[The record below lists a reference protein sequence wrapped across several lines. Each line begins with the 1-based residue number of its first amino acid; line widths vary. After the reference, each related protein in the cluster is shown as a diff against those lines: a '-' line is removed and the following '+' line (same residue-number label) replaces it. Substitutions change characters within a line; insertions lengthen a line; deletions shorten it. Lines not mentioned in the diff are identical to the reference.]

1 MSKPIVVDLPHNL
14 GVEEARRRIAGGI
27 GSLANYIPG
36 GSAEVESGW
45 RGDVMDLHVRAMGQE
60 VRAELDVRP
69 NVVRVEV
76 VLPAMLGFFAGKVE
90 ALLRSKGGQLLEDR
104 RNKD

>member
-27 GSLANYIPG
+27 GSLASHMPG
-36 GSAEVESGW
+36 GAAEVGSGW
-45 RGDVMDLHVRAMGQE
+45 RGDVMDLQVRAMGQE
-60 VRAELDVRP
+60 VRAELNVRP

-76 VLPAMLGFFAGKVE
+76 ILPAMLGFFAGKIE
-90 ALLRSKGGQLLEDR
+90 GLLKSKGGQLLED
-104 RNKD
+104 KSTKS